1 LNKFHIL
8 IVDDDLNRCRV
19 LDYKLKKFGYKTTYT
34 TNPKDALEKFKDEN
48 IDLVISDIKMQEM
61 SGIEL
66 LKKLKEIDPLVNV
79 ILITAFGKTQELL
92 LDALRNGAFDFL
104 EKVEDSDY
112 LIEIVERGL
121 KNRDEK
127 LNYLYLKEKASFEI
141 PSEFVGEDE
150 KIKKILKN
158 INDISKSDSTVLIT
172 GESGTGKELIA
183 RMIHNNSKRR
193 DKNFVSFNCAALNP
207 NLIESELFGYKKG
220 AFTGAYTNKDGL
232 IKVADMGTLFLDEI
246 SEMNVSLQAKLLR
259 VLQEREVV
267 PVGSTDPIP
276 VDVRIISA
284 TNKNIDEEVKKNNFR
299 LDLFYRLN
307 VIRIDLPPLRERKD
321 DIPKLFDFYVDFYS
335 KKMGKVIKRIDPSVY
350 DILKEYSWPG
360 NVRELMN
367 IVERI
372 IVIKD
377 NSEIKK
383 SDIPQLSILKV
394 QQPSNGFIPKKIE
407 DVEKKLIEDTLKFYN
422 YDKKKAS
429 IALGINIST
438 LYRKIKDYRID
449 EL

>member
-1 LNKFHIL
+1 MNKFHIL

>member
-1 LNKFHIL
+1 MNKYHIL

-19 LDYKLKKFGYKTTYT
+19 LDYRLKKFGYKTTYT

-92 LDALRNGAFDFL
+92 LEALRNGAFDFL

-127 LNYLYLKEKASFEI
+127 LNYLYLKEKVIFEI
-141 PSEFVGEDE
+141 PSEFIGEDE

-158 INDISKSDSTVLIT
+158 INDISKTDSTVLIT

-183 RMIHNNSKRR
+183 RMIHKNSKRR
-193 DKNFVSFNCAALNP
+193 DNNFVSFNCAALNP

-246 SEMNVSLQAKLLR
+246 SEMDISLQAKLLR

-284 TNKNIDEEVKKNNFR
+284 TNKNIDDEVKKNNFR

-307 VIRIDLPPLRERKD
+307 VIRIDLPPLRERKE
-321 DIPKLFDFYVDFYS
+321 DIPKIFDYYVDFYS

-350 DILKEYSWPG
+350 DLLKDYSWPG

-394 QQPSNGFIPKKIE
+394 QQTSKGFTPQKID

-422 YDKKKAS
+422 YDKKQAS

-438 LYRKIKDYRID
+438 LYRKIKDYRI
-449 EL
+449 EES